1 MCSFLACCAFLT
13 SCMKHFQTIFSGP
26 TLQYILNDSTPLPIS
41 LLSVDLLCS
50 CVQIALQM
58 ENIPCEI
65 ITGLFWILE
74 EVKGIEKESRD
85 IMFPFCSSHC
95 LTTLRQ
101 ECLTAGIDSIAMQLL
116 QHPVYREIQTM
127 ETILQDND
135 PVLFHQYEEN
145 ADLPTVCKIFTAF
158 GSQLVSQDC
167 WLFLSSYTPMT
178 KHVSMLLLLFPQLTI
193 DSPLSEGESWVASL
207 LNPM

>member
-1 MCSFLACCAFLT
+1 
-13 SCMKHFQTIFSGP
+13 MKHFQAIFSGSS
-26 TLQYILNDSTPLPIS
+26 LQYILNDSTPLPIS

-65 ITGLFWILE
+65 IAGLFWIFE
-74 EVKGIEKESRD
+74 EVKGISKENHD

-95 LTTLRQ
+95 LTILRQ
-101 ECLTAGIDSIAMQLL
+101 ECLNAGLDGIAMHLL

-145 ADLPTVCKIFTAF
+145 ADLPAVCRSFTIFDL
-158 GSQLVSQDC
+158 QLVSQDS

-193 DSPLSEGESWVASL
+193 DSPLAEGESWVASL
-207 LNPM
+207 LNPMCVI

>member
-1 MCSFLACCAFLT
+1 
-13 SCMKHFQTIFSGP
+13 MKYFQTLFSGSA
-26 TLQYILNDSTPLPIS
+26 LQYILNDSTPLPIS

-65 ITGLFWILE
+65 IAGLFWIFE
-74 EVKGIEKESRD
+74 EVKGISKESHD
-85 IMFPFCSSHC
+85 MMFPFCSSHC
-95 LTTLRQ
+95 LSIFRQ

-116 QHPVYREIQTM
+116 QHPIYREIQIM
-127 ETILQDND
+127 ESILQDND

-145 ADLPTVCKIFTAF
+145 ADLPTACRISNIFYLP
-158 GSQLVSQDC
+158 LVSQDC

-178 KHVSMLLLLFPQLTI
+178 KHVSMLILLFPQLTI